1 MFNKNQLVKSYI
13 KKIFNLDEQQVENIL
28 KKITVD
34 DFAAIVDLSLKNE
47 KNKVLDI
54 FKNYDL
60 DITLVENKKVNLN
73 NKLYKS
79 NLYNPE
85 NCIIDIAASVL
96 IDESIVESV
105 SIFSNLNFIEKE
117 ILKATLPDYMLEIYK
132 NIDNRIY
139 ENFYIVNT
147 YKSKD
152 IDFIKEILKCE

>member
-60 DITLVENKKVNLN
+60 DIALVENKKVNLN